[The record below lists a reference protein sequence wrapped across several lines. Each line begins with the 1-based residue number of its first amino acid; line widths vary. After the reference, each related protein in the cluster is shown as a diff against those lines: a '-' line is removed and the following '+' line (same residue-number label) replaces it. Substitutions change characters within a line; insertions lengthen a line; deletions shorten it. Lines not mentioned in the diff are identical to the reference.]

1 MNTYIRSRLR
11 ADAAHLVARAKAE
24 EFIVHKGLRGRF
36 RELLVDAIL
45 APWLPPYAACGTGMI
60 VDIDDKVREA
70 TQEDIVIF
78 DRSLVPAVFAHN
90 SAMEGVFPFDGVL
103 SRVEV
108 KSILTRADL
117 RRAVLASKEIYEMH
131 FCGPHG
137 RTAAMPISAIFA
149 FKSDLT
155 GDAVDELTRLLSVVD
170 ECGLYYNG
178 PCKNVPGPITAL
190 CVVERGSWGDSVELR
205 KLILNGLK
213 QS

>member
-1 MNTYIRSRLR
+1 
-11 ADAAHLVARAKAE
+11 
-24 EFIVHKGLRGRF
+24 
-36 RELLVDAIL
+36 
-45 APWLPPYAACGTGMI
+45 
-60 VDIDDKVREA
+60 
-70 TQEDIVIF
+70 
-78 DRSLVPAVFAHN
+78 
-90 SAMEGVFPFDGVL
+90 
-103 SRVEV
+103 
-108 KSILTRADL
+108 
-117 RRAVLASKEIYEMH
+117 
-131 FCGPHG
+131 
-137 RTAAMPISAIFA
+137 MPISAIFA